1 MAYPN
6 ENVVFQWNNNIY
18 KKKGKTDLA
27 SQREYLLRSKIDY
40 KENDID
46 GELFFFF
53 YKIHQFAIRM
63 RKPLEGSRLCNFIV
77 KLQMNEYS
85 LLILS
90 LLKQKI

>member
-53 YKIHQFAIRM
+53 
-63 RKPLEGSRLCNFIV
+63 L
-77 KLQMNEYS
+77 
-85 LLILS
+85 
-90 LLKQKI
+90 